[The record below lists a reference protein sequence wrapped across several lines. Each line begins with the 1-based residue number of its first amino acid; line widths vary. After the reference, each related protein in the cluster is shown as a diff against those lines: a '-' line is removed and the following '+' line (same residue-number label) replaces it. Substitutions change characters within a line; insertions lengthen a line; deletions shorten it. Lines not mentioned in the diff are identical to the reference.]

1 METNN
6 KSNTDNQVNDNNENT
21 ELNNNIDN
29 NMEELNEILKKEED
43 IYLSNE
49 DILAYVNAMIKMK
62 KSPDMKKL
70 KIIDEKEYKKKILT
84 KFLKLNLNLPSIYNK
99 IMDDDNFEIGR
110 LTEMLSLRRKVETN
124 KVTNYDA
131 SVKISQKYT
140 DEFVKKPL
148 NIK

>member
-1 METNN
+1 MENNTNTEN
-6 KSNTDNQVNDNNENT
+6 NTENNENNENT

-29 NMEELNEILKKEED
+29 NMEKLNDILKKEED
-43 IYLSNE
+43 TYLSNE
-49 DILAYVNAMIKMK
+49 DILTYVNAMIKMK

-70 KIIDEKEYKKKILT
+70 KIIDEQAYKKKILK

-99 IMDDDNFEIGR
+99 IMDDDNFEIDR
-110 LTEMLSLRRKVETN
+110 LKEMLSLRREVETN